1 VSVSPRTQV
10 LADLANHPG
19 WKELSAIVMEQKASY
34 FQSLGAALYND
45 PRSVTETDLHFK
57 RGFFKGMVW
66 LLANPVVEV
75 KKLQQELDKE
85 GDSA

>member
-1 VSVSPRTQV
+1 VTVSPRTQV

-19 WKELSAIVMEQKASY
+19 WEELSAIVVEQKASY
-34 FQSLGAALYND
+34 FQGLGAALYND
-45 PRSVTETDLHFK
+45 PRSVAETDLYFK

-66 LLANPVVEV
+66 LLANPAFELRQ
-75 KKLQQELDKE
+75 LQAELDKE